1 MSKGIKFIYCTAWP
15 NTMNSEEYGNFWIL
29 VEILAAILKIAAIL
43 NFSFVNSDY
52 SHNEHKLYE
61 LYGKTD

>member
-1 MSKGIKFIYCTAWP
+1 
-15 NTMNSEEYGNFWIL
+15 MNSEEYGNFWIL